1 MGGVCEGGE
10 EGGVGEDGQSK
21 EVQAKVGWR
30 LIEYYSIENFNLYN
44 QEYTL
49 LIQPR
54 VNYYNYGREYIIHYT

>member
-30 LIEYYSIENFNLYN
+30 LIEYYSIDNFNLYN

-49 LIQPR
+49 LIYTTKD
-54 VNYYNYGREYIIHYT
+54 NMEESTLYIIHE